1 MGLGKVSKPNHAT
14 TETEVHRGGFT
25 LVEILV
31 AAALLA
37 IAAVGLTAAWRLIDH
52 QIVLARIDR
61 RADRVLRQYYEFKK
75 LASNFIPPDGTLYQA
90 PPSAFDLWLSSQ
102 PSPISY
108 SLTSDNTNV
117 TLTVSVPTVVPSGSP
132 SQIKKTI
139 SLDGSP

>member
-1 MGLGKVSKPNHAT
+1 VNRS
-14 TETEVHRGGFT
+14 GFT

-31 AAALLA
+31 ATALLA

-52 QIVLARIDR
+52 QMALARIDR

-75 LASNFIPPDGTLYQA
+75 LAPNFIPPDGTLYQA
-90 PPSAFDLWLSSQ
+90 PPRAFNFWLSSQ

-108 SLTSDNTNV
+108 SLTSDNTNA
-117 TLTVSVPTVVPSGSP
+117 TLTVSVPAVVPGGSP
-132 SQIKKTI
+132 FQIKKTI